1 MKYQTILFDLD
12 GTLTDP
18 GEGITRSV
26 AYALE
31 SFGIHVPDRK
41 VLYPFIG
48 PPLLDSFMEFYGF
61 SEKDAR
67 QAIEKYREYF
77 GRQGIF
83 ENELYPGVP
92 EALEQL
98 KKAGAR
104 LVLATSKP
112 EPYAKEILEHFHLMG
127 YFDFLSGSQLDG
139 TRSKKGEVIAHALH
153 HCGKGPAEKALMVG
167 DRKHDV
173 QGALE
178 NHIPCAGVLYGYGS
192 RDEFQ
197 AAGATYIVDTLKELE
212 ELLLA

>member
-26 AYALE
+26 SYALK

-41 VLYPFIG
+41 ELYPFIG

-61 SEKDAR
+61 SEKEAR
-67 QAIEKYREYF
+67 QAVEKYREYF
-77 GRQGIF
+77 REQGIF

-92 EALEQL
+92 EALEKL
-98 KKAGAR
+98 KQAGSR

-112 EPYAKEILEHFHLMG
+112 EPYAKIILEHFRLGG
-127 YFDFLSGSQLDG
+127 YFDFAFGSQLDG
-139 TRSKKGEVIAHALH
+139 TRSKKGEVIAHALR
-153 HCGKGPAEKALMVG
+153 HCGKGPEEKALMVG

-178 NHIPCAGVLYGYGS
+178 NGLLCAGVLYGYGS
-192 RDEFQ
+192 REELEQ
-197 AAGATYIVDTLKELE
+197 AGARWILETPAELSR
-212 ELLLA
+212 LICL